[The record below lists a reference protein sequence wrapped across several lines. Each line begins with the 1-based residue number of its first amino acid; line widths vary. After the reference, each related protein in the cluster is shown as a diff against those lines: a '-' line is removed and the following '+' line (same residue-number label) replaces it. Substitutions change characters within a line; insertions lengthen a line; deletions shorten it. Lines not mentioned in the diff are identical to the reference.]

1 MTDMQASNE
10 LLEDENA
17 NIKNKITVIP
27 HKKVKSIISNLIY
40 IFIKRIFDIF
50 VGLIGTLVLVP
61 LTLSITI
68 IRKIKKEDDGPVFYT
83 HLRIGKKGKQFK
95 LYKYRTMCMDADE
108 KLKKYLEENEEAK
121 KEYKKYKKL
130 KKDPRISKLGEVLRT
145 TSIDEFPQFFNVLL
159 GNMSLVGP
167 RPYLPREKE
176 DMGEYYQN
184 IIKCK
189 PGITGYW
196 QVNGR
201 SNTTFEERLE
211 LDNYYIKNRSL
222 WLDLKIVVR
231 TALQIFIRRGAI

>member
-10 LLEDENA
+10 LLENEDK
-17 NIKNKITVIP
+17 NIKNKITVISN
-27 HKKVKSIISNLIY
+27 KKVKSIISNFIY
-40 IFIKRIFDIF
+40 FFIKRVFDIF
-50 VGLIGTLVLVP
+50 VGILGTIILIP
-61 LTLSITI
+61 LTLFITI
-68 IRKIKKEDDGPVFYT
+68 VRKIKKEDKGPIFYV
-83 HLRIGKKGKQFK
+83 HLRIGKNGKQFK
-95 LYKYRTMCMDADE
+95 LYKYRTMCMNADE
-108 KLKKYLEENEEAK
+108 KLKKYLEENEDAK

-130 KKDPRISKLGEVLRT
+130 KNDPRISKLGEVLRT
-145 TSIDEFPQFFNVLL
+145 TSIDEFPQFFNVLI

-176 DMGEYYQN
+176 DMGEYYKN

-211 LDNYYIKNRSL
+211 LDDYYIKNKSL
-222 WLDLKIVVR
+222 WLDIKIIIK
-231 TALQIFIRRGAI
+231 TALQIFIGKGAI